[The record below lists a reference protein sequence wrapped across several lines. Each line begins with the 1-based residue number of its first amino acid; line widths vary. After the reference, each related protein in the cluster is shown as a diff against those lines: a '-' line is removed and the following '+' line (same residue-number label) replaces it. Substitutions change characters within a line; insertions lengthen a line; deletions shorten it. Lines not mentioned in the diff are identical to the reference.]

1 MKKWLRKGVLTGI
14 GIGLMTKERV
24 EEAARKL
31 AEDAKMS
38 EKETKS
44 FIRELKENAE
54 KSYGEIEKKIDHRV
68 NETVSKMGLVS
79 REEFEKLLEKVESLR
94 KSIEKQGKTGSGEK
108 KKSASGEK
116 SSGKADKPEEKT
128 T

>member
-44 FIRELKENAE
+44 FIKELKENAE

-79 REEFEKLLEKVESLR
+79 REEFEKLLENVDTLR
-94 KSIEKQGKTGSGEK
+94 KSVEKQGKTGSGEK
-108 KKSASGEK
+108 KSASDAKSGGKAEKPGEK
-116 SSGKADKPEEKT
+116 AT
-128 T
+128 